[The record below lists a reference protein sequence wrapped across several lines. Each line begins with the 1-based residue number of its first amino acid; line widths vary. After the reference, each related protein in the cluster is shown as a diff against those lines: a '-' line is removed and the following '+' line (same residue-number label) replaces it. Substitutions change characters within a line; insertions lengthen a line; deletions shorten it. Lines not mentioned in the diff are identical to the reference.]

1 MSLTANFKIMT
12 LFLEICFWLCIGL
25 VVYTYLGYGIIAW
38 ILVKIR
44 NVLGKQF
51 KQFNDPTFLPK
62 VTLAIPAYNEISC
75 IESKLKNSFSL
86 DYPSDKLEVLFV
98 TEGSNDGT
106 SEYILSLLSSYPT
119 MKMIGGDVRRG
130 KIEAMNIAMKTIDSP
145 IVIFTDAN
153 TDLNNQVI
161 KNIVRHFQDPNV
173 GAVAGEKRIATEG
186 SEAAAG
192 AGEGLY
198 WKYESFLKKLDT
210 ELYSV
215 VGAAGELFAVRTHLF
230 GEVEKDTLLD
240 DFMVSLRIAAK
251 GYRVIYEPDAF
262 ASERPSF
269 SIQDEMKRKV
279 RIASGGF
286 QSIARL
292 GFLFNIF
299 KYGLLSFQY
308 VSHRAMRWA
317 VAPFCLPIILLS
329 NLALVI
335 IEPVLIYQLFMDG
348 QIVFYLLAIMGYYLE
363 NKKIRIK
370 ILFVPFYFSFMNY
383 CAIKGYLRYK
393 NGLTSGIWEKVKRAT

>member
-1 MSLTANFKIMT
+1 MLLI
-12 LFLEICFWLCIGL
+12 LEFLFWLCIGL
-25 VVYTYLGYGIIAW
+25 VFYTYVGYGIVAW

-44 NVLGKQF
+44 KLIGKQF
-51 KQFNDPTFLPK
+51 KQYNDPAFLPR
-62 VTLAIPAYNEISC
+62 VTLAVPAYNEMSC
-75 IESKLKNSFSL
+75 IEAKVKNTFSL
-86 DYPSDKLEVLFV
+86 DYPVDKMEILFV

-106 SEYILSLLSSYPT
+106 SEYIQSLKTQYPNL
-119 MKMIGGDVRRG
+119 KMIGGEVRRG
-130 KIEAMNIAMKTIDSP
+130 KIEAMNIAIKTIDTP

-153 TDLNNQVI
+153 TNLNNQVV
-161 KNIVRHFQDPNV
+161 KNIVRHFQDPQV
-173 GAVAGEKRIATEG
+173 GAVAGEKRIETRG

-240 DFMVSLRIAAK
+240 DFMVSLRVAAS
-251 GYRVIYEPDAF
+251 GFRVIYEPNAY

-269 SIQDEMKRKV
+269 SIQDEMKRKI

-292 GFLFNIF
+292 GFLWNIF
-299 KYGLLSFQY
+299 RYGLLSFQY
-308 VSHRAMRWA
+308 ISHRAMRWA
-317 VAPFCLPIILLS
+317 VAPFCLPLIFLLNFALILTQPIS
-329 NLALVI
+329 NNQTVYWLL
-335 IEPVLIYQLFMDG
+335 MGG
-348 QIVFYLLAIMGYYLE
+348 QIIFYLMAIVGYNLE
-363 NKKIRIK
+363 SQKIRIK
-370 ILFVPFYFSFMNY
+370 LLFVPFYFSFMNY
-383 CAIKGYLRYK
+383 CAIKGYFRYR
-393 NGLTSGIWEKVKRAT
+393 NGLTSGIWEKVNRAE

>member
-1 MSLTANFKIMT
+1 MA
-12 LFLEICFWLCIGL
+12 LFLEILFWFCIGL
-25 VVYTYLGYGIIAW
+25 VAYTYVGYGIIAW
-38 ILVKIR
+38 ILVKTRKI
-44 NVLGKQF
+44 LGKEF
-51 KQFNDPTFLPK
+51 KKYNDSTFLPK
-62 VTLAIPAYNEISC
+62 VTLVVPAYNEMSC
-75 IESKLKNSFSL
+75 IEAKVKNTFSL
-86 DYPSDKLEVLFV
+86 DYPADLMEVLFV

-106 SEYILSLLSSYPT
+106 SEYIDSLKGNYSNLR
-119 MKMIGGDVRRG
+119 MIGGDTRRG
-130 KIEAMNIAMKTIDSP
+130 KIEAMNIAIKTINTP

-153 TDLNNQVI
+153 TNLNNQVI
-161 KNIVRHFQDPNV
+161 KNIVRHFQDPVV
-173 GAVAGEKRIATEG
+173 GAVAGEKRIETEG

-240 DFMVSLRIAAK
+240 DFIVSLRIAAS
-251 GYRVIYEPDAF
+251 GYRVIYEPNAY

-269 SIQDEMKRKV
+269 SIQEEMKRKI
-279 RIASGGF
+279 RIAAGGF

-292 GFLFNIF
+292 DFLWNIF
-299 KYGLLSFQY
+299 RFGLLSFQY

-317 VAPFCLPIILLS
+317 VAPFCLPLIFLLNFILFFEDT
-329 NLALVI
+329 NLI
-335 IEPVLIYQLFMDG
+335 KQPTYQLIMLA
-348 QIVFYLLAIMGYYLE
+348 QIAFYLMAIIGYYLE

-370 ILFVPFYFSFMNY
+370 ALFVPFYFSFMNY
-383 CAIKGYLRYK
+383 CAIKGYFRYR
-393 NGLTSGIWEKVKRAT
+393 NGLTSGIWEKAKRAA

>member
-1 MSLTANFKIMT
+1 MT
-12 LFLEICFWLCIGL
+12 SILEFLFWFCILL
-25 VVYTYLGYGIIAW
+25 VVYTYIGYGIVAW
-38 ILVKIR
+38 VFVKIR
-44 NVLGKQF
+44 NILGKQF
-51 KQFNDPTFLPK
+51 KQFNDPTFLPNI
-62 VTLAIPAYNEISC
+62 TLAIPAYNEMSC
-75 IESKLKNSFSL
+75 IEAKVKNTFGL
-86 DYPSDKLEVLFV
+86 DYPADKMEVLFV

-106 SEYILSLLSSYPT
+106 SEYIQSLRVKYPNL
-119 MKMIGGDVRRG
+119 KMIDGDTRRG
-130 KIEAMNIAMKTIDSP
+130 KIEAMNMAIKTIKTP

-153 TDLNNQVI
+153 TSLNNQVI
-161 KNIVRHFQDPNV
+161 RNIVRHFQDPNV
-173 GAVAGEKRIATEG
+173 GAVAGEKRIEIQG

-210 ELYSV
+210 QLYSV

-240 DFMVSLRIAAK
+240 DFMVSLRIAAD
-251 GYRVIYEPDAF
+251 GFRVIYEPEAY

-269 SIQDEMKRKV
+269 SIQDEMKRKI

-292 GFLFNIF
+292 GFLWNIF

-308 VSHRAMRWA
+308 ISHRAMRWA
-317 VAPFCLPIILLS
+317 VAPFCLPLILML
-329 NLALVI
+329 NMAL
-335 IEPVLIYQLFMDG
+335 LFLKNTSLNSLTYQLFMVG
-348 QIVFYLLAIMGYYLE
+348 QIAFYAMAIVGYYLE
-363 NKKIRIK
+363 NKKIRVK
-370 ILFVPFYFSFMNY
+370 LLFVPFYFSFMNY

-393 NGLTSGIWEKVKRAT
+393 NGVTSGIWEKVKRAT

>member
-1 MSLTANFKIMT
+1 MA
-12 LFLEICFWLCIGL
+12 LFLEILFWFCIGL
-25 VVYTYLGYGIIAW
+25 VAYTYVGYGIIAW
-38 ILVKIR
+38 ILVKTRKI
-44 NVLGKQF
+44 LGKEF
-51 KQFNDPTFLPK
+51 KKYNDSTFLPK
-62 VTLAIPAYNEISC
+62 VTLVVPAYNEMSC
-75 IESKLKNSFSL
+75 IEAKVKNTFSL
-86 DYPSDKLEVLFV
+86 DYPADLMEVLFV

-106 SEYILSLLSSYPT
+106 SEYIDSLKVNYSNLR
-119 MKMIGGDVRRG
+119 MIGGDTRRG
-130 KIEAMNIAMKTIDSP
+130 KIEAMNIAIKTINTP

-153 TDLNNQVI
+153 TNLNNQVI
-161 KNIVRHFQDPNV
+161 RNIVRHFQDPVV
-173 GAVAGEKRIATEG
+173 GAVAGEKRIETEG

-240 DFMVSLRIAAK
+240 DFIVSLRIAAS
-251 GYRVIYEPDAF
+251 GYRVIYEPNAY

-269 SIQDEMKRKV
+269 SIQEEMKRKI
-279 RIASGGF
+279 RIAAGGF

-292 GFLFNIF
+292 DYLWNIF
-299 KYGLLSFQY
+299 RFGLLSFQY

-317 VAPFCLPIILLS
+317 VAPFCLPLIFLLNFILYFEDT
-329 NLALVI
+329 NLI
-335 IEPVLIYQLFMDG
+335 KQPTYQFIMLA
-348 QIVFYLLAIMGYYLE
+348 QIAFYLMAIIGYYLE

-370 ILFVPFYFSFMNY
+370 ALFVPFYFSFMNY
-383 CAIKGYLRYK
+383 CAIKGYFRYR
-393 NGLTSGIWEKVKRAT
+393 NGLTSGIWEKAKRAA

>member
-1 MSLTANFKIMT
+1 MAFI
-12 LFLEICFWLCIGL
+12 LEILFWFSIGL
-25 VVYTYLGYGIIAW
+25 VVYTYIGYGFVAW

-44 NVLGKQF
+44 KILGKEF
-51 KQFNDPTFLPK
+51 KKYNDPSFQPK
-62 VTLAIPAYNEISC
+62 VTLVIPAYNEMSC
-75 IESKLKNSFSL
+75 ISAKVKNTFGL
-86 DYPSDKLEVLFV
+86 DYPADLIEVLFV

-106 SEYILSLLSSYPT
+106 SEYINSLKDTYSNLR
-119 MKMIGGDVRRG
+119 MIGGDTRRG
-130 KIEAMNIAMKTIDSP
+130 KIEAMNMAIKTITTP

-153 TDLNNQVI
+153 TNLNHQVI
-161 KNIVRHFQDPNV
+161 KNIVRHFQDPIV
-173 GAVAGEKRIATEG
+173 GAVAGEKRIETEG

-240 DFMVSLRIAAK
+240 DFMVSLRIAAD
-251 GYRVIYEPDAF
+251 GYRVIYEPDAY

-269 SIQDEMKRKV
+269 SIQEEMKRKI

-292 GFLFNIF
+292 GYLWNIF
-299 KYGLLSFQY
+299 SYGLLSFQY

-317 VAPFCLPIILLS
+317 VAPFCLPLIFLL
-329 NLALVI
+329 NIALFFLDTSLLN
-335 IEPVLIYQLFMDG
+335 PSIYQLIMLA
-348 QIVFYLLAIMGYYLE
+348 QIAFYTMAVIGYYLE
-363 NKKIRIK
+363 NQKIRVK
-370 ILFVPFYFSFMNY
+370 ALFVPFYFSFMNY
-383 CAIKGYLRYK
+383 CALKGYFRYR
-393 NGLTSGIWEKVKRAT
+393 NGLTSGIWEKAKRAV

>member
-1 MSLTANFKIMT
+1 MIMK
-12 LFLEICFWLCIGL
+12 LILEILFWFFIGL
-25 VVYTYLGYGIIAW
+25 VVYTYVGYGIIAW

-44 NVLGKQF
+44 KIIGKQF
-51 KQFNDPTFLPK
+51 IKYNDPTFLPRI
-62 VTLAIPAYNEISC
+62 TLAIPAYNEMSC
-75 IESKLKNSFSL
+75 IEAKVKNTFSL
-86 DYPSDKLEVLFV
+86 DYPPDKMEILFV

-106 SEYILSLLSSYPT
+106 SEYVHSLSAIYPNL
-119 MKMIGGDVRRG
+119 KMITGDVRRG
-130 KIEAMNIAMKTIDSP
+130 KIEAMNMAIKTIHTP

-153 TDLNNQVI
+153 TSLNNKVI

-173 GAVAGEKRIATEG
+173 GAVAGEKRIETQG

-240 DFMVSLRIAAK
+240 DFMVSLRVAAK
-251 GYRVIYEPDAF
+251 GFRVVYEPHAY

-269 SIQDEMKRKV
+269 SIQDEMKRKI

-292 GFLFNIF
+292 GFLWNIF
-299 KYGLLSFQY
+299 RYGLLSFQY
-308 VSHRAMRWA
+308 ISHRAMRWA
-317 VAPFCLPIILLS
+317 VAPFCLPLIFFINVVLLFTQPIPQ
-329 NLALVI
+329 NLS
-335 IEPVLIYQLFMDG
+335 IYSLFMWG
-348 QIVFYLLAIMGYYLE
+348 QIVFYLMAIVGYNLE
-363 NKKIRIK
+363 NKKIRVK
-370 ILFVPFYFSFMNY
+370 LLFVPFYFSFMNY
-383 CAIKGYLRYK
+383 CAIKGYFNYRS
-393 NGLTSGIWEKVKRAT
+393 GLTSGIWEKVKRAE

>member
-1 MSLTANFKIMT
+1 MAFI
-12 LFLEICFWLCIGL
+12 LEILFWFSIGL
-25 VVYTYLGYGIIAW
+25 VVYTYVGYGFVAW

-44 NVLGKQF
+44 KILGKEF
-51 KQFNDPTFLPK
+51 KKYNDPSFQPK
-62 VTLAIPAYNEISC
+62 VTLVIPAYNEMSC
-75 IESKLKNSFSL
+75 IDAKVKNTFSL
-86 DYPSDKLEVLFV
+86 DYLADLIEVLFV

-106 SEYILSLLSSYPT
+106 SEYISSLQDTYSNLR
-119 MKMIGGDVRRG
+119 MIGGDTRRG
-130 KIEAMNIAMKTIDSP
+130 KIEAMNMAIKTINTP

-153 TDLNNQVI
+153 TNLNNQVI
-161 KNIVRHFQDPNV
+161 KNIVRHFQDPIV
-173 GAVAGEKRIATEG
+173 GAVAGEKRIETEG

-240 DFMVSLRIAAK
+240 DFMVSLRIAAD
-251 GYRVIYEPDAF
+251 GYRVIYEPDAY

-269 SIQDEMKRKV
+269 SIQEEMKRKI

-292 GFLFNIF
+292 GYLWNIF
-299 KYGLLSFQY
+299 RYGLLSFQY

-317 VAPFCLPIILLS
+317 VAPFCLPLIFLL
-329 NLALVI
+329 NIALFFLDTSLLNQ
-335 IEPVLIYQLFMDG
+335 PLYQLIMLA
-348 QIVFYLLAIMGYYLE
+348 QIAFYTMAIVGYYLE
-363 NKKIRIK
+363 NQKIRVK
-370 ILFVPFYFSFMNY
+370 ALFVPFYFSFMNY
-383 CAIKGYLRYK
+383 CAIKGYLRYR
-393 NGLTSGIWEKVKRAT
+393 NGLTSGIWEKAKRAT

>member
-1 MSLTANFKIMT
+1 MMSLI
-12 LFLEICFWLCIGL
+12 LEILFWFCIGL
-25 VVYTYLGYGIIAW
+25 VVYTYLGYGILAW

-44 NVLGKQF
+44 HILGKQF
-51 KQFNDPTFLPK
+51 KKFNDPNFLPN
-62 VTLAIPAYNEISC
+62 VTLAIPAYNEMSC
-75 IESKLKNSFSL
+75 IEAKVNNTFSL
-86 DYPSDKLEVLFV
+86 DYPADKMEVLFV

-106 SEYILSLLSSYPT
+106 SEYIQSLMTKYPNL
-119 MKMIGGDVRRG
+119 KMIGGDTRRG
-130 KIEAMNIAMKTIDSP
+130 KIEAMNMAIKTISTP

-153 TDLNNQVI
+153 TNLNNQVI
-161 KNIVRHFQDPNV
+161 RHIVRHFQDPNV
-173 GAVAGEKRIATEG
+173 GAVAGEKRIETEG

-240 DFMVSLRIAAK
+240 DFMVSLRIAAD
-251 GYRVIYEPDAF
+251 GYRVIYEPDAY

-292 GFLFNIF
+292 GFLWNIF
-299 KYGLLSFQY
+299 RYGLLSFQY
-308 VSHRAMRWA
+308 ISHRAMRWA
-317 VAPFCLPIILLS
+317 VAPFCLPLIFLL
-329 NLALVI
+329 NIALI
-335 IEPVLIYQLFMDG
+335 FTQPSFLYQLFMVG
-348 QIVFYLLAIMGYYLE
+348 QIAFYSMAIIGYYLE
-363 NKKIRIK
+363 NKKIRVK
-370 ILFVPFYFSFMNY
+370 LLFVPFYFSFMNY
-383 CAIKGYLRYK
+383 CAIKGYLRYR
-393 NGLTSGIWEKVKRAT
+393 NGLTSGIWEKVKRAE

>member
-1 MSLTANFKIMT
+1 MA
-12 LFLEICFWLCIGL
+12 LFLEISFWFCIGL
-25 VVYTYLGYGIIAW
+25 VAYTYVGYGIIAW

-44 NVLGKQF
+44 KIIGKEF
-51 KQFNDPTFLPK
+51 KKYNDPTFLPK
-62 VTLAIPAYNEISC
+62 VTLVVPAYNEMSC
-75 IESKLKNSFSL
+75 IEAKVKNTFGL
-86 DYPSDKLEVLFV
+86 DYPTDLMEVLFV

-106 SEYILSLLSSYPT
+106 SEYINSLKSSYSNLR
-119 MKMIGGDVRRG
+119 MIGGDTRRG
-130 KIEAMNIAMKTIDSP
+130 KIEAMNIAIKTITTP

-153 TDLNNQVI
+153 TNLNHQVI
-161 KNIVRHFQDPNV
+161 KNIVRHFQDPIV
-173 GAVAGEKRIATEG
+173 GAVAGEKRIETEG

-240 DFMVSLRIAAK
+240 DFIVSLRIAAD
-251 GYRVIYEPDAF
+251 GYRVIYEPNAY

-269 SIQDEMKRKV
+269 SIQEEMKRKI
-279 RIASGGF
+279 RIAAGGF

-292 GFLFNIF
+292 DYLWNIF
-299 KYGLLSFQY
+299 RFGLLSFQY

-317 VAPFCLPIILLS
+317 VAPFCLPLIFLLNLILFFVDT
-329 NLALVI
+329 NFI
-335 IEPVLIYQLFMDG
+335 KQPTYQLLMLA
-348 QIVFYLLAIMGYYLE
+348 QIAFYLMAIIGYYLE

-370 ILFVPFYFSFMNY
+370 ALFVPFYFSFMNY
-383 CAIKGYLRYK
+383 CAIKGYFRYR
-393 NGLTSGIWEKVKRAT
+393 NGLTSGIWEKAKRAA

>member
-1 MSLTANFKIMT
+1 MT
-12 LFLEICFWLCIGL
+12 FFLEICFWLCIGL
-25 VVYTYLGYGIIAW
+25 VVYTYLGYGIVAW

-44 NVLGKQF
+44 NILGKTF
-51 KQFNDPTFLPK
+51 KQYNDPNFLPK
-62 VTLAIPAYNEISC
+62 VTLAIPAYNEILC
-75 IESKLKNSFSL
+75 IEAKVINTFSL

-106 SEYILSLLSSYPT
+106 SEYILSLLSTYPNL
-119 MKMIGGDVRRG
+119 KMIGGDTRRG
-130 KIEAMNIAMKTIDSP
+130 KIEAMNMAIKTIESP

-153 TDLNNQVI
+153 TNLNNQVI
-161 KNIVRHFQDPNV
+161 KNIVRHFQDPVV
-173 GAVAGEKRIATEG
+173 GAVAGEKRIETEG
-186 SEAAAG
+186 TEAAAG

-210 ELYSV
+210 QLYSV
-215 VGAAGELFAVRTHLF
+215 VGAAGELFAVRTELF

-240 DFMVSLRIAAK
+240 DFMVSLRIAAD
-251 GYRVIYEPDAF
+251 GFRVIYEPEAY

-269 SIQDEMKRKV
+269 SIQDEMKRKI

-292 GFLFNIF
+292 GFLWNIF

-317 VAPFCLPIILLS
+317 IAPFCLPLIFLL
-329 NLALVI
+329 NAALVI
-335 IEPVLIYQLFMDG
+335 INPSLVYQLFMIG
-348 QIVFYLLAIMGYYLE
+348 QIVFYLLAIIGYYLE

-370 ILFVPFYFSFMNY
+370 LLFVPFYFSFMNY
-383 CAIKGYLRYK
+383 CAIKGYLRYR
-393 NGLTSGIWEKVKRAT
+393 NGLMSGIWEKVKRAA

>member
-1 MSLTANFKIMT
+1 MI
-12 LFLEICFWLCIGL
+12 LFLEILFWLCIGL
-25 VVYTYLGYGIIAW
+25 VIYTYIGYGIVAW
-38 ILVKIR
+38 LLVKLR
-44 NVLGKQF
+44 NILGKQF
-51 KQFNDPTFLPK
+51 KQYNDPNFLPK
-62 VTLAIPAYNEISC
+62 ITLAIPAYNEMSC
-75 IESKLKNSFSL
+75 IEEKIQNTFSL
-86 DYPSDKLEVLFV
+86 DYPKDKISVLFV

-106 SEYILSLLSSYPT
+106 SEYIQALLPKHPNL
-119 MKMIGGDVRRG
+119 KMIGGDTRRG
-130 KIEAMNIAMKTIDSP
+130 KIEAMNMAIKTINTP

-153 TDLNNQVI
+153 TNLNNQVI
-161 KNIVRHFQDPNV
+161 KNIVRHFQDPVV
-173 GAVAGEKRIATEG
+173 GAVAGEKRIETEG

-240 DFMVSLRIAAK
+240 DFMVSLRIAAD
-251 GYRVIYEPDAF
+251 GYRVIYEPDAY

-269 SIQDEMKRKV
+269 SIQDEMKRKI

-292 GFLFNIF
+292 GFLWNIF

-317 VAPFCLPIILLS
+317 VAPFCLPLIFLL
-329 NLALVI
+329 NLAIVMIDPTLT
-335 IEPVLIYQLFMDG
+335 YQLFMVG
-348 QIVFYLLAIMGYYLE
+348 QIVFYVLAITGYYLE
-363 NKKIRIK
+363 NQKIRLK
-370 ILFVPFYFSFMNY
+370 LLFVPYYFSFMNY
-383 CAIKGYLRYK
+383 CAIRGYLRYR
-393 NGLTSGIWEKVKRAT
+393 NGLTSGIWEKVKRAA

>member
-1 MSLTANFKIMT
+1 MVI
-12 LFLEICFWLCIGL
+12 FLEISFWLCISL
-25 VVYTYLGYGIIAW
+25 VVYTYLGYGIVAW

-44 NVLGKQF
+44 KVFGKQF
-51 KQFNDPTFLPK
+51 KQYNDPNFLPR

-75 IESKLKNSFSL
+75 IEAKLKNSYSL
-86 DYPSDKLEVLFV
+86 DYPSDKFEVLLV

-106 SEYILSLLSSYPT
+106 TEYVLSKLTTYPT
-119 MKMIGGDVRRG
+119 MKLIGGATRRG
-130 KIEAMNIAMKTIDSP
+130 KIEAMNMAVKTIEPS

-153 TDLNNQVI
+153 TILNNQAI

-173 GAVAGEKRIATEG
+173 GAVAGEKRISTEG

-198 WKYESFLKKLDT
+198 WKYESVLKKLDT
-210 ELYSV
+210 QLYSV
-215 VGAAGELFAVRTHLF
+215 VGAAGELFAVRTKLF

-240 DFMVSLRIAAK
+240 DFMVSLRIAAD
-251 GYRVIYEPDAF
+251 GYRVIYEPDAY

-269 SIQDEMKRKV
+269 SIHDEMKRKI

-292 GFLFNIF
+292 GFLWNIF

-317 VAPFCLPIILLS
+317 VAPFCLPLIFLL
-329 NLALVI
+329 NLALI
-335 IEPVLIYQLFMDG
+335 IFNPTPLYQLFMIG
-348 QIVFYLLAIMGYYLE
+348 QFAFYLLAIIGYYFE

-370 ILFVPFYFSFMNY
+370 LLFVPFYFSFMNY
-383 CAIKGYLRYK
+383 CAIKGYLRYRD
-393 NGLTSGIWEKVKRAT
+393 GLTSGIWEKVKRAE

>member
-1 MSLTANFKIMT
+1 MA
-12 LFLEICFWLCIGL
+12 LFLEISFWFCIGL
-25 VVYTYLGYGIIAW
+25 VAYTYVGYGIIAW

-44 NVLGKQF
+44 KILGKEF
-51 KQFNDPTFLPK
+51 KKYNDPTFLPK
-62 VTLAIPAYNEISC
+62 VTLVVPAYNEMSC
-75 IESKLKNSFSL
+75 IEAKVKNTFGL
-86 DYPSDKLEVLFV
+86 DYPADLMEVLFV

-106 SEYILSLLSSYPT
+106 SEYINSLKSNYSNLR
-119 MKMIGGDVRRG
+119 MIGGETRRG
-130 KIEAMNIAMKTIDSP
+130 KIEAMNIAIKTITTP

-153 TDLNNQVI
+153 TNLNHQVI
-161 KNIVRHFQDPNV
+161 KNIVRHFQDPVV
-173 GAVAGEKRIATEG
+173 GAVAGEKRIETEG

-240 DFMVSLRIAAK
+240 DFIVSLRIAAN
-251 GYRVIYEPDAF
+251 GYRVIYEPNAY

-269 SIQDEMKRKV
+269 SIQEEMKRKI
-279 RIASGGF
+279 RIAAGGF

-292 GFLFNIF
+292 DYLWNIF
-299 KYGLLSFQY
+299 RYGLLSFQY

-317 VAPFCLPIILLS
+317 VAPFCLPLILLL
-329 NLALVI
+329 NLILFFVDTN
-335 IEPVLIYQLFMDG
+335 LIKQPTYQLLMLA
-348 QIVFYLLAIMGYYLE
+348 QIAFYLMAIIGYYLE
-363 NKKIRIK
+363 NKKIRVK
-370 ILFVPFYFSFMNY
+370 VLFVPFYFSFMNY
-383 CAIKGYLRYK
+383 CAIKGYFRYR
-393 NGLTSGIWEKVKRAT
+393 NGLTSGIWEKAKRAA

>member
-1 MSLTANFKIMT
+1 MA
-12 LFLEICFWLCIGL
+12 LFLEILFWFCIGL
-25 VVYTYLGYGIIAW
+25 VAYTYVGYGIIAW
-38 ILVKIR
+38 ILVKTRKI
-44 NVLGKQF
+44 LGKEF
-51 KQFNDPTFLPK
+51 KKYNDSTFLPK
-62 VTLAIPAYNEISC
+62 VTLVVPAYNEMSC
-75 IESKLKNSFSL
+75 IEAKVKNTFSL
-86 DYPSDKLEVLFV
+86 DYPADLMEVLFV

-106 SEYILSLLSSYPT
+106 SEYINSLQDNYSNLR
-119 MKMIGGDVRRG
+119 MIGGETRRG
-130 KIEAMNIAMKTIDSP
+130 KIEAMNIAIKTINTP

-153 TDLNNQVI
+153 TNLNNQVI
-161 KNIVRHFQDPNV
+161 RNIVRHFQDPVV
-173 GAVAGEKRIATEG
+173 GAVAGEKRIETEG

-240 DFMVSLRIAAK
+240 DFIVSLRIAAS
-251 GYRVIYEPDAF
+251 GYRVIYEPNAY

-269 SIQDEMKRKV
+269 SIQEEMKRKI
-279 RIASGGF
+279 RIAAGGF

-292 GFLFNIF
+292 DYLWNIF
-299 KYGLLSFQY
+299 RFGLLSFQY

-317 VAPFCLPIILLS
+317 VAPFCLPLIFLLNLILFFLDT
-329 NLALVI
+329 NLI
-335 IEPVLIYQLFMDG
+335 KQPTYQLIMLA
-348 QIVFYLLAIMGYYLE
+348 QIAFYLMAIIGYYLE

-370 ILFVPFYFSFMNY
+370 ALFVPFYFSFMNY
-383 CAIKGYLRYK
+383 CAIKGYFRYR
-393 NGLTSGIWEKVKRAT
+393 NGLTSGIWEKAKRAA